1 MKRMETDKKFYFLR
15 VEGTKAPTAMVNAL
29 REYCRINY
37 ERMVASEQALKDIVA
52 VLNGKVSEMA
62 KAHPRWT
69 AVEVKLNRGM
79 PSTWVTAGSD
89 MLMYATNVRRIEL

>member
-1 MKRMETDKKFYFLR
+1 METDKKYYFLR

-29 REYCRINY
+29 REYCGINY
-37 ERMVASEQALKDIVA
+37 ERVVASEQALKDIVA

-69 AVEVKLNRGM
+69 AVEVKLSRGIS
-79 PSTWVTAGSD
+79 STWITAGGD
-89 MLMYATNVRRIEL
+89 TLIYAMYVMKIKL